1 MQCLK
6 DGRADPAFIRLVL
19 MTFEHQ
25 DYAAFTTERNYRSI
39 VCSEAM
45 WKLAIQLGKGEFIRP
60 PKLTHEDTRIRIEPF
75 NNAENEYN

>member
-6 DGRADPAFIRLVL
+6 DGRADPAFIRSVL

-39 VCSEAM
+39 VYSEAM
-45 WKLAIQLGKGEFIRP
+45 WNLAIKLGKSEFIRP
-60 PKLTHEDTRIRIEPF
+60 PKLTHEDTSIRIEPL